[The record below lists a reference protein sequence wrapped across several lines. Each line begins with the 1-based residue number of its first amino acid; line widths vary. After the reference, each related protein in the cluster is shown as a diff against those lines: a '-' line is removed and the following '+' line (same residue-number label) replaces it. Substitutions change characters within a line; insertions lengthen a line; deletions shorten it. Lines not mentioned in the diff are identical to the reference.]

1 MHRTATGNI
10 RLAHT
15 PEPYVFVSHSSKDN
29 IVVSA
34 VKQAFQDLEVIP
46 YFAEETAAGVPPSTE
61 IAEAVKKAEALFVFF
76 TTNSLSCGDTRDW
89 IVFEIGIALAHGKR
103 IYSWKEG
110 WTRKDQL
117 PRLLEQVSKYMEF
130 ATSTSDGTLKL
141 VSDIREIAKKL

>member
-1 MHRTATGNI
+1 M
-10 RLAHT
+10 RLADT
-15 PEPYVFVSHSSKDN
+15 PERYVFVSHSSKDN

-34 VKQAFQDLEVIP
+34 VKQAFQDLTVIP
-46 YFAEETAAGVPPSTE
+46 YFAEETAAGVPPSRE
-61 IAEAVKKAEALFVFF
+61 IAEAVKKAEALFAFF
-76 TTNSLSCGDTRDW
+76 TNNSLSNRDTRDW

-110 WTRKDQL
+110 WITKELL
-117 PRLLEQVSKYMEF
+117 PRLLDQVSKYVEF